1 LSNTFRIKSK
11 TGEAGKNSIFSLFDK
26 VINVDAVPVRYIPQ
40 VLFISMMGI
49 IYIGNSHYTEKT
61 IRKIAKIQVEVEEL
75 RADYTSLK
83 ADYMFESKQSEVAK
97 KVMELGL
104 EESTK
109 PPFKLELK

>member
-1 LSNTFRIKSK
+1 MLSNTFKIKGRS
-11 TGEAGKNSIFSLFDK
+11 GNSSGNSIFSLIEK
-26 VINVDAVPVRYIPQ
+26 LVNVDTVPVKYIPQ

-61 IRKIAKIQVEVEEL
+61 IKKIARLQIEVEEL

-97 KVMELGL
+97 KVFDLGL
-104 EESTK
+104 EESIK
-109 PPFKLELK
+109 PPFKIE

>member
-1 LSNTFRIKSK
+1 MSNTFRIKAK
-11 TGEAGKNSIFSLFDK
+11 TGEAGKNSIFSLFDRM
-26 VINVDAVPVRYIPQ
+26 INVDVVPVRYIPQ

-61 IRKIAKIQVEVEEL
+61 IRKIARMQVEVEEL

-97 KVMELGL
+97 KVIELGL
-104 EESTK
+104 EESIK
-109 PPFKLELK
+109 PPFKIELK